1 MSGVREMAQYKK
13 LVKLISSTTLLVIL
27 IIALLICNEYASYKF
42 LDSKINNIKE
52 VTQND
57 TEIFI
62 DTILSGDVK
71 LAENKLS
78 FLTKKLQNDLLS
90 NYKDNMD
97 QLEADL
103 ASPSGDSMLSSI
115 LNTHFR
121 NEPLDV
127 DNKNNKLFVS
137 TVDHILWINTNSI
150 NSDDNSLTCW
160 KDFKTY
166 KYNKVLADKAY
177 NAIKD
182 TNSNNKYIFWQIA
195 ESPTKITNM
204 DIDSI
209 YKIYKENGLEGLK
222 SYEMLIPMYITDDG
236 DIFGTSDYNPLGQ
249 KNNNY
254 KIIIVQRINLY
265 NALHEYSTEF
275 KDLENKNVLLDN
287 MFEEELNR
295 KIIEAIELFIFSLFL
310 FILSGCVQNKI
321 IKKYNIE

>member
-103 ASPSGDSMLSSI
+103 ASPSGDSMLASI

-150 NSDDNSLTCW
+150 NSVDNSLTCW

>member
-62 DTILSGDVK
+62 DTILSGDIK

-103 ASPSGDSMLSSI
+103 ASPSGDSMLASI

-150 NSDDNSLTCW
+150 NSVDNSLTCW

>member
-1 MSGVREMAQYKK
+1 
-13 LVKLISSTTLLVIL
+13 
-27 IIALLICNEYASYKF
+27 
-42 LDSKINNIKE
+42 
-52 VTQND
+52 
-57 TEIFI
+57 
-62 DTILSGDVK
+62 
-71 LAENKLS
+71 
-78 FLTKKLQNDLLS
+78 
-90 NYKDNMD
+90 MD

-103 ASPSGDSMLSSI
+103 ASPSGDSMLASI

-150 NSDDNSLTCW
+150 NSVDNSLTCW

-275 KDLENKNVLLDN
+275 KDLENKNALLDN